1 MDLNQVLGSKESFTG
16 LFLCLVSLF
25 NLDGFSIMF
34 THMNCG
40 EIRHGL

>member
-16 LFLCLVSLF
+16 LFLYLVSLF

-34 THMNCG
+34 IHMNCG
-40 EIRHGL
+40 EIRR